1 MQPDGRL
8 NARRP
13 GVAIAAVTPQLNELA
28 RAREACDVLSV
39 APIGR
44 AQVRC
49 GRQRHRG
56 DAPEDD

>member
-13 GVAIAAVTPQLNELA
+13 GVAIAAASPQLNELA

-39 APIGR
+39 AAIGR
-44 AQVRC
+44 TQVRR
-49 GRQRHRG
+49 GRQRPGG
-56 DAPEDD
+56 DGPEDD